1 MLDDGA
7 PRKLQLVQGVEEPEV
22 LAVCSCE
29 VLYLHGAS
37 KKKKIPHNL
46 CLELLMGGGGTHV
59 SHRRKGHCLKSK
71 PWTDGAVTASSG
83 SLFQIGI
90 VRMKNENLYEL
101 RDAWMGW

>member
-37 KKKKIPHNL
+37 KKSHI
-46 CLELLMGGGGTHV
+46 CLKLLMGGGGTHV
-59 SHRRKGHCLKSK
+59 SHRRKGHCLKSL
-71 PWTDGAVTASSG
+71 D
-83 SLFQIGI
+83 
-90 VRMKNENLYEL
+90 
-101 RDAWMGW
+101 